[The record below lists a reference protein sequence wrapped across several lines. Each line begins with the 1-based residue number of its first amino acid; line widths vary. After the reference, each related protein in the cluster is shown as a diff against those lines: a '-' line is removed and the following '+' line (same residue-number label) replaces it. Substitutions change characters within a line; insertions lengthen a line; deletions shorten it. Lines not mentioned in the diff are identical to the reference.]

1 MIGEMLSVIGLAA
14 HGAPSA
20 LIDVWAN
27 HVHDLTDIQERAVRA
42 GALDGASNLLVVAPT
57 SSGKTFVGEMAA
69 TASAFARRRH
79 AIFIVPFK
87 AVAEEH
93 FLLFRERYGD
103 LLSVVISTGGLVGV

>member
-20 LIDVWAN
+20 LIDVWAR
-27 HVHDLTDIQERAVRA
+27 HVRDLTDVQERAVRA

-103 LLSVVISTGGLVGV
+103 LLSA